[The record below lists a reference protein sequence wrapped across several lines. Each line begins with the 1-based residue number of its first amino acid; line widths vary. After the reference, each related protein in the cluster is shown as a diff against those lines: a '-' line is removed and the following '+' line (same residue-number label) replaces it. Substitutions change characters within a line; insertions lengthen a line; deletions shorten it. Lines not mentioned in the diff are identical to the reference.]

1 MRELILKM
9 AMSVDG
15 FVSDL
20 EGTNTWMF
28 GADDE
33 ARAWNVETIS
43 NASLHVMGSRS
54 FAAMA
59 AWWPVSTDIFAPP
72 MNAIPKA
79 VFTRQGAAILKTAVA
94 PTQLGGESWAQ
105 AYVAGGDLAE
115 EIARL
120 KAQDGKPIIAHGGVA
135 FARSLAAQGLIDQF
149 VLVVAPV
156 ALGQGLSLFS
166 DLKAPQRLQLV
177 SSRAFPGGAVAQT
190 YRPG

>member
-20 EGTNTWMF
+20 EGSNTWMF

-72 MNAIPKA
+72 MNQIPKA
-79 VFTRQGAAILKTAVA
+79 VFTRQGPAILETAVTS
-94 PTQLGGESWAQ
+94 TQPGGESWAQ
-105 AYVAGGDLAE
+105 AYVAGGDLTE
-115 EIARL
+115 EIAKL
-120 KAQDGKPIIAHGGVA
+120 KAQAGKPIIAHGGVA

-177 SSRAFPGGAVAQT
+177 SSKAFPGGAVAQT